1 MNLGRLSSPSETTR
15 PELLQLE
22 SEVQALAQQLE
33 GDAEGLLGLLRLL
46 ERLHRDIQ
54 DGSFRKAL
62 PTDRQALYG
71 LLRDMETAGGWPY
84 IPRLQIRTFL
94 ELLEAEQPSLRAD
107 RINSES

>member
-1 MNLGRLSSPSETTR
+1 MNSGRRSNAPETVR
-15 PELLQLE
+15 IDLLPLKQQVQELT
-22 SEVQALAQQLE
+22 QQLE

-46 ERLHRDIQ
+46 EYLHREIQ

-94 ELLEAEQPSLRAD
+94 ELLEADQPSLKSE
-107 RINSES
+107 NSDTKA

>member
-1 MNLGRLSSPSETTR
+1 MNLGRRSSASETVR
-15 PELLQLE
+15 IDLLPLQQQVQELT
-22 SEVQALAQQLE
+22 QQLE

-46 ERLHRDIQ
+46 EHLHREIQ

-62 PTDRQALYG
+62 PTDRQALYS

-94 ELLEAEQPSLRAD
+94 ELLEADQPSLK
-107 RINSES
+107 SESPDSKA